1 VPEEHHFRPGIALAL
16 VGLSTADAQA
26 ALMVGARD
34 AVRPLFEFAT
44 PMPYRTLQVML
55 DESAAPGI
63 LAYGKSI
70 YLEEFSDA
78 AVAAVAA
85 LLPAKTSP
93 MSLLPIFPLGG
104 AYTDID
110 DDATAFGGTR
120 SLRYAV
126 NMDAVATDPE
136 TLATDREWVRAVWS
150 ALRPF
155 APHQGSYVNFMND
168 NEYEQDR
175 VRASYGPK
183 YPRLARIKAAYDPG
197 NVFHRNANIHP
208 AAADRRPA

>member
-1 VPEEHHFRPGIALAL
+1 
-16 VGLSTADAQA
+16 
-26 ALMVGARD
+26 
-34 AVRPLFEFAT
+34 
-44 PMPYRTLQVML
+44 ML
-55 DESAAPGI
+55 DEAAAPGV

-197 NVFHRNANIHP
+197 NVFHRNANITPGIP
-208 AAADRRPA
+208 AQRSRP